1 MTTESS
7 PDQNAASTI
16 DIKKVRRRTEDVLRK
31 SDDATILS
39 VAKLLGVRT
48 DTTNPKEEEYG
59 H

>member
-1 MTTESS
+1 MTTEGNK
-7 PDQNAASTI
+7 DKI

-39 VAKLLGVRT
+39 VAKFLRVKTG
-48 DTTNPKEEEYG
+48 TTNLNKGKGEEYNA